1 MCLSIIFLES
11 FGESTS
17 LTVFPNEDITISYG
31 NPVEIFCV
39 AEDGYSS
46 QDLEFVRGFEHLN
59 TSKVNETTLRLFL
72 EKPDIGAYVFYCS
85 NKKTRRVSSSRVI
98 VDKIPSPVTNF
109 KCISKNLDEM
119 KCSWVPPKSNTDLI
133 HTLNF
138 LIYGRRTIPCNVVLE
153 RNLSSCTWSAT
164 YGAPLYRQQLDK
176 YLFEMKTCNAIGCIN
191 QNFTIDHFSIVKPN
205 KPKDLQ
211 VINAGTHSITLKWR
225 IPYNMV
231 DFLEGGIEHKIVYQ
245 IAEIDDPS
253 HFHEV
258 DATDL
263 PPENSTY
270 LFELTNLPYA
280 NRQYEV
286 RIYIRPKKAKGEE
299 FWSDYAYKIFNTA
312 SERPQH
318 PPEIAAGAF
327 HQMVYKNHRLINVF

>member
-1 MCLSIIFLES
+1 
-11 FGESTS
+11 
-17 LTVFPNEDITISYG
+17 
-31 NPVEIFCV
+31 
-39 AEDGYSS
+39 
-46 QDLEFVRGFEHLN
+46 
-59 TSKVNETTLRLFL
+59 
-72 EKPDIGAYVFYCS
+72 
-85 NKKTRRVSSSRVI
+85 
-98 VDKIPSPVTNF
+98 
-109 KCISKNLDEM
+109 
-119 KCSWVPPKSNTDLI
+119 
-133 HTLNF
+133 
-138 LIYGRRTIPCNVVLE
+138 
-153 RNLSSCTWSAT
+153 
-164 YGAPLYRQQLDK
+164 
-176 YLFEMKTCNAIGCIN
+176 MKTCNAIGCIN

-231 DFLEGGIEHKIVYQ
+231 DLLGGGIEHKIVYQ

-286 RIYIRPKKAKGEE
+286 RIYIRPKKANEEE

-312 SERPQH
+312 SERP
-318 PPEIAAGAF
+318 
-327 HQMVYKNHRLINVF
+327 